1 MEHHKTSKLLNDST
15 VSKIV
20 TRRWIE
26 INDWSGGQYSVNKN
40 TRFKTRM
47 LSSDLCDYSDAN
59 IFLKETII
67 VEGTNYVNKR
77 IKKLTFKNDASFK
90 LNNQKLITHS

>member
-1 MEHHKTSKLLNDST
+1 
-15 VSKIV
+15 
-20 TRRWIE
+20 
-26 INDWSGGQYSVNKN
+26 
-40 TRFKTRM
+40 M

-77 IKKLTFKNDASFK
+77 IKKLTFKNDALFK

>member
-1 MEHHKTSKLLNDST
+1 MEHHKISKLLNDST

-20 TRRWIE
+20 TRRWIQ

-40 TRFKTRM
+40 IRFKTPM

-77 IKKLTFKNDASFK
+77 IKKLTFKNDALFK